1 MTTEQMVNLIRANN
15 QALGHRVLQAIA
27 DRLEEQDAHLRSALG
42 SLVAL
47 ENENEDIKRR
57 HRDREE
63 FFVRRGQVIAML
75 EREVRGQ
82 EEQLRGLGSELAE
95 SERHRQI
102 LTTQNKELLDARK
115 NLEALEAALA
125 PLLAWDNAER
135 RTSIIMGPAEPMLES
150 LGCTVVAEDFDRIR
164 EILSHYRDAHAVECR
179 QV

>member
-15 QALGHRVLQAIA
+15 QALSHRVLQAIA

-57 HRDREE
+57 HRDRED

-82 EEQLRGLGSELAE
+82 EEQLRGIGSELAE

-102 LTTQNKELLDARK
+102 LTVQNKELLDSRK
-115 NLEALEAALA
+115 ALEATCAPIAAWWELVKKDFWAELLGPIKDTDQILEVHDASESRYVTAGDLDALA
-125 PLLAWDNAER
+125 TACA
-135 RTSIIMGPAEPMLES
+135 GVKH
-150 LGCTVVAEDFDRIR
+150 G
-164 EILSHYRDAHAVECR
+164 
-179 QV
+179 

>member
-1 MTTEQMVNLIRANN
+1 MTTEQMANLIRANN
-15 QALGHRVLQAIA
+15 QTLSHRVLQAIA

-42 SLVAL
+42 TLST
-47 ENENEDIKRR
+47 
-57 HRDREE
+57 
-63 FFVRRGQVIAML
+63 
-75 EREVRGQ
+75 Q

-179 QV
+179 QA

>member
-15 QALGHRVLQAIA
+15 QTLGHRALQAIA
-27 DRLEEQDAHLRSALG
+27 DRLEEQDAYLRSALG
-42 SLVAL
+42 TLS
-47 ENENEDIKRR
+47 I
-57 HRDREE
+57 
-63 FFVRRGQVIAML
+63 
-75 EREVRGQ
+75 Q

-179 QV
+179 QA

>member
-1 MTTEQMVNLIRANN
+1 MTTRDMVNLIRANN
-15 QALGHRVLQAIA
+15 QALSHRALQAIA

-42 SLVAL
+42 TLS
-47 ENENEDIKRR
+47 I
-57 HRDREE
+57 
-63 FFVRRGQVIAML
+63 
-75 EREVRGQ
+75 Q

-95 SERHRQI
+95 SKRHRQI

-179 QV
+179 QA

>member
-1 MTTEQMVNLIRANN
+1 MNTTDMINHIRANK
-15 QALGHRVLQAIA
+15 QPLSQRVLQAIA
-27 DRLEEQDAHLRSALG
+27 DRLEEQDAYLRSALG
-42 SLVAL
+42 TLST
-47 ENENEDIKRR
+47 
-57 HRDREE
+57 
-63 FFVRRGQVIAML
+63 
-75 EREVRGQ
+75 Q

-179 QV
+179 QA